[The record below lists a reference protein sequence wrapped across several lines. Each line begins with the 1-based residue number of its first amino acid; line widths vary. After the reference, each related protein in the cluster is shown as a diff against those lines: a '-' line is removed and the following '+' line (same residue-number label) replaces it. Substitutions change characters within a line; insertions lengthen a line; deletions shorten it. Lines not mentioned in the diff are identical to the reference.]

1 MLKPRYKG
9 TTIEIR
15 LPEEYKRYSVEC
27 TYKYVKTKEKYEL
40 SMWIKSNDVRDKFR
54 IESQEIDT
62 QLIPGTKETIQDN
75 ICKIVEQMCIAKSFD
90 EYINRYEYTYKCFD
104 TGNELYEKERIEKT
118 NDTNWL

>member
-15 LPEEYKRYSVEC
+15 LPKEYKNYSVEC
-27 TYKYVKTKEKYEL
+27 TYRYIKPKEKYEL
-40 SMWIKSNDVRDKFR
+40 SMWIKYDGIRDKFR

-75 ICKIVEQMCIAKSFD
+75 VCRIVEQMCIAQSFK
-90 EYINRYEYTYKCFD
+90 EYINRYEYTYRCFD
-104 TGNELYEKERIEKT
+104 KGNEIIENAKIT
-118 NDTNWL
+118 EAADESD

>member
-9 TTIEIR
+9 TIIEIR

-118 NDTNWL
+118 NDTN

>member
-9 TTIEIR
+9 TIIEIR